1 SKIRNLNSIPNNLP
15 FYLISGERDPLSFH
29 STRHGI
35 NKLASHLR
43 SSGQQDVSVK
53 LYADGRHE
61 IFNELN
67 RDEVIDDL
75 LGWLESRLPQP
86 AKARLAA
93 SARA

>member
-1 SKIRNLNSIPNNLP
+1 M
-15 FYLISGERDPLSFH
+15 
-29 STRHGI
+29 
-35 NKLASHLR
+35 
-43 SSGQQDVSVK
+43 K